1 MMSLVNSILKN
12 IGASRAARHQEKE
25 HGRYGDNLAAVG
37 GEKKPTVAPARWDK
51 PFLRSLEW
59 KRYEDVCM
67 EYLRIK
73 NCHANVTC
81 IGADGGIDIK
91 IADPT
96 GKVFAIGQCKSWN
109 RPIGVSLIRE
119 LYGIMAA
126 DNVRHGIFLTTSEY
140 SKDALEFAKG
150 KNLLLIDC
158 DEFVSLVNNLDEISH
173 KRLDDMAR
181 AGDYQVPTCVKCGTK
196 MVKRTAKSGK
206 NAGGEFW
213 GCANYPKCKI
223 TMHVKQ

>member
-1 MMSLVNSILKN
+1 MSLVNSILKN
-12 IGASRAARHQEKE
+12 ISLGKAARQQEKE
-25 HGRYGDNLAAVG
+25 LSRYTTKSAIVEA
-37 GEKKPTVAPARWDK
+37 WDK
-51 PFLRSLEW
+51 AFLKSLEW
-59 KRYEDVCM
+59 KRYEEVCM

-91 IADPT
+91 ISDST

-140 SKDALEFAKG
+140 SNDALAFAEG
-150 KNLLLIDC
+150 KNLLLINC
-158 DEFVSLVNNLDEISH
+158 EEFVSLVNSLDEISRA
-173 KRLDDMAR
+173 RLDNLAR
-181 AGDYQVPTCVKCGTK
+181 SGDYQVPTCVNCGVK
-196 MVKRTAKSGK
+196 MVKRKASKGK
-206 NAGGEFW
+206 FAGREFW
-213 GCANYPKCKI
+213 GCLNYPKCKI
-223 TMHVKQ
+223 TMQVKA

>member
-1 MMSLVNSILKN
+1 MSFIRSILKR
-12 IGASRAARHQEKE
+12 IGANGSEPHQEKE
-25 HGRYGDNLAAVG
+25 QSNVDQATEEIETPETDDINPVS
-37 GEKKPTVAPARWDK
+37 WDQS
-51 PFLRSLEW
+51 FLRSLEW
-59 KRYEDVCM
+59 KRFEDVCM

-73 NCHANVTC
+73 NCNANVTS

-91 IADPT
+91 IADPS

-126 DNVRHGIFLTTSEY
+126 DNVRHGIFLTTSTY
-140 SKDALEFAKG
+140 SNDALEFAKG

-158 DEFVSLVNNLDEISH
+158 DELVTLVNNLDEISR
-173 KRLDDMAR
+173 KRLDDLAR
-181 AGDYQVPTCVKCGTK
+181 DGDYQVPTCVRCGTK
-196 MVKRTAKSGK
+196 MVKRTAKSGR

-213 GCANYPKCKI
+213 GCANYPKCRI
-223 TMHVKQ
+223 TMHVKMH